1 MLPIA
6 LNRKRTIEL
15 GRGTDEVVRLMLRLI
30 SYWKSAGWFRPSSAY
45 RLVTWIQLCASL
57 NHRETM
63 KAESIWQISR
73 KLTENLH
80 KAYLT

>member
-30 SYWKSAGWFRPSSAY
+30 SYWKSAGWFRPSSA
-45 RLVTWIQLCASL
+45 
-57 NHRETM
+57 
-63 KAESIWQISR
+63 
-73 KLTENLH
+73 
-80 KAYLT
+80 